1 MEDHDLDRS
10 LTLLR
15 ELPREP
21 ARPGFT
27 GRVLARLD
35 APGTRPERPAWRQP
49 RMVLAVAALL
59 AVTTSV
65 GIVQVA
71 QVRADR
77 EADRAEARRV
87 LKELRS
93 EHDSLKQELEQ
104 LSAPPVLYVGGNEQ
118 VDLVVD
124 LSRMRNAAY

>member
-10 LTLLR
+10 LALLS
-15 ELPREP
+15 ELPDER

-35 APGTRPERPAWRQP
+35 ERPATPVWRRP
-49 RMVLAVAALL
+49 RLVFATAALL
-59 AVTTSV
+59 AVTATAGV
-65 GIVQVA
+65 V
-71 QVRADR
+71 QVRAER

-93 EHDSLKQELEQ
+93 EHDDLKHELES
-104 LSAPPVLYVGGNEQ
+104 LSTPPVVYVGGNEQ

-124 LSRMRNAAY
+124 LSRVQGATY